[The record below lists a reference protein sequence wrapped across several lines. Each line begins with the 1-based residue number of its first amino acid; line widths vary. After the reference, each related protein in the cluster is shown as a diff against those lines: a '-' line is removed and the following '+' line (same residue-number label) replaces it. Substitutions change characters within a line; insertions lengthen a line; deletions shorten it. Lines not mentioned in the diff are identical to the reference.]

1 MRVSIN
7 NFNSLFKSNYKSTV
21 FTKTYKMRH
30 LIHPFDKNIPVSAVI
45 FPRIS
50 TSVRYLAW
58 TCMDSFVFTVENII
72 LRVFIFEQPPSAKI
86 SFYWKKKSH
95 AVNRRKN
102 HIPTVKRLGRRI
114 ECEFVFLVFRLTPDI
129 PPRVIHRAIIPRITQ
144 KARKKVITIFAL
156 FISYLLNKNC
166 KKLLAPCRN
175 SRYLEPQFFSL
186 QYNKNR

>member
-1 MRVSIN
+1 MRLSIN

-50 TSVRYLAW
+50 TSVRYLTW

-102 HIPTVKRLGRRI
+102 HIPTVKRLGRRV
-114 ECEFVFLVFRLTPDI
+114 ECEFVLLVFRLTPDI
-129 PPRVIHRAIIPRITQ
+129 PPRVIHRAIIPRITR
-144 KARKKVITIFAL
+144 KARKKSYYYFRLV
-156 FISYLLNKNC
+156 YLLLIEQKWQ
-166 KKLLAPCRN
+166 KII
-175 SRYLEPQFFSL
+175 SSL
-186 QYNKNR
+186 

>member
-1 MRVSIN
+1 MRLSIN

-50 TSVRYLAW
+50 TSVRYLTW

-86 SFYWKKKSH
+86 SFYWKKNHTQWIVAKITFLQLRDS
-95 AVNRRKN
+95 AGGSSVNSCSWYSDLLQ
-102 HIPTVKRLGRRI
+102 IYLQESSTVQL
-114 ECEFVFLVFRLTPDI
+114 
-129 PPRVIHRAIIPRITQ
+129 
-144 KARKKVITIFAL
+144 
-156 FISYLLNKNC
+156 S
-166 KKLLAPCRN
+166 LA
-175 SRYLEPQFFSL
+175 
-186 QYNKNR
+186 